1 MINRMKMKGFTLIEI
16 IVSIAIIGI
25 LLIGILTSFAGNY
38 GQVLL
43 NGSRTKNVFSAQ
55 NKIDD
60 LINNISDSNGDPQVN
75 VQAYDMQ
82 MKLYSNDGKESIT
95 SGIISGSIIKV
106 QMNDKSKVTLSTFV
120 PDK

>member
-1 MINRMKMKGFTLIEI
+1 MVNRMKMKGFTLIEI

-43 NGSRTKNVFSAQ
+43 NGSRTKSVFSAQ

-60 LINNISDSNGDPQVN
+60 LINNINDSNGDPQVN

-82 MKLYSNDGKESIT
+82 MKLYSSDGKECIT

-106 QMNDKSKVTLSTFV
+106 EINDKSKVTLSTFV